1 MIYYM
6 LELFCLFIMEENLG
20 MDGYMTTKE
29 AAKKWGISVR
39 QVQNHCKNGRIAG
52 VQKVGTNYLIPIDAM
67 KPKYM
72 YVYETDEKKK
82 S

>member
-1 MIYYM
+1 M

-52 VQKVGTNYLIPIDAM
+52 GQKVGTNYLIPIDAM

>member
-1 MIYYM
+1 M

-72 YVYETDEKKK
+72 YVYETNEKKK